1 MQAFPALA
9 LIIPLVFYGISLWVL
24 WKFYVALAR
33 ISEELSEIN
42 VVLRQRLPP
51 PTEPRPQEGFPGPI
65 ASSPQSATP

>member
-1 MQAFPALA
+1 MQSFSAFA

-51 PTEPRPQEGFPGPI
+51 QSEPNP
-65 ASSPQSATP
+65 